1 MAESEE
7 TVQLWLDLSF
17 DQTEKENLASAIL
30 GSITD
35 YLDLMQLSMEK
46 GALFHDKAKEKRWDP
61 ICCGTLGSI
70 ATNLE
75 DSTST
80 LVEDSADYRQVKNA
94 ILYAKNSG
102 DFDLS
107 HLSNM
112 GLSYLASFFLTVDVA
127 TRNHLLLLVYLAVGC
142 SAFGFLNVSQ
152 LTDGSS
158 PVLSTSDLSTLGYH
172 DGDVPP
178 NSSDLLRRFRKCFDD
193 SSISF
198 ADKLKLRKAFS
209 SCVDLM
215 DSLPVAKWQE
225 IDSIQV
231 DGSVIDSIQVDG
243 SPGSSEPSS
252 YFGSTEGVGNTRRS
266 RAAYVVTAVVT
277 SALIYHHTKDWVDY
291 GSFGNFESVV
301 YRNSVD
307 FNCRKGMKL
316 MQCKVYDGKATDKYM
331 QKLFTNLEELVK
343 KAKEGRGSGKS
354 RFSADIPVLFEL
366 STKREIDE
374 KLSIVGFDPDDFGV
388 EYSDD
393 DADSDIDAAE
403 TCNC

>member
-1 MAESEE
+1 MSNSTAR
-7 TVQLWLDLSF
+7 F
-17 DQTEKENLASAIL
+17 SANRL
-30 GSITD
+30 
-35 YLDLMQLSMEK
+35 
-46 GALFHDKAKEKRWDP
+46 AKEIHEANENVVRVYANGGSEFELKKAINLISETWM
-61 ICCGTLGSI
+61 TL
-70 ATNLE
+70 LQ
-75 DSTST
+75 
-80 LVEDSADYRQVKNA
+80 L
-94 ILYAKNSG
+94 NS
-102 DFDLS
+102 
-107 HLSNM
+107 HQEE
-112 GLSYLASFFLTVDVA
+112 Y
-127 TRNHLLLLVYLAVGC
+127 
-142 SAFGFLNVSQ
+142 VS
-152 LTDGSS
+152 
-158 PVLSTSDLSTLGYH
+158 PY
-172 DGDVPP
+172 
-178 NSSDLLRRFRKCFDD
+178 

-252 YFGSTEGVGNTRRS
+252 YFGSTEGVGTTRRS

-343 KAKEGRGSGKS
+343 KANEGRGSGKS